1 MVRPQKIENST
12 QELVND
18 YLSSFRSQNTT
29 SNGADAASETGI
41 DEYLLER
48 AATELR
54 AAQERLDTLKREL
67 GKD

>member
-1 MVRPQKIENST
+1 MVDPQKIENSI
-12 QELVND
+12 QNRIND
-18 YLSSFRSQNTT
+18 YLSSFKSQNATVT
-29 SNGADAASETGI
+29 DAYTVSETGI